1 MILPC
6 KLGLLPWVG
15 KGDVMSLHHP
25 QVHDPGIQHEPGA
38 KSRKFARFSDKLC
51 RNVLIPMGTYA
62 GSRELASRLA
72 DFPWAH
78 QAVAIGRIE
87 SAAHSNNEPSYT
99 AMFVTPNRV
108 WIGPV

>member
-1 MILPC
+1 MRYKWRITAATSPE
-6 KLGLLPWVG
+6 GSAG
-15 KGDVMSLHHP
+15 ES
-25 QVHDPGIQHEPGA
+25 A
-38 KSRKFARFSDKLC
+38 
-51 RNVLIPMGTYA
+51 RNVLIPVGTYA
-62 GSRELASRLA
+62 GSRGLAGRLA

-78 QAVAIGRIE
+78 QAVAIGRIG